1 MELNKNDVNDKGEPH
16 LRPNDSTTITDRS
29 THDIT
34 EPHDAVAGPIEPLE
48 PVNTHSME
56 EQSLETCPRE
66 EDISDNTSKH
76 GNITTDTNEDDR
88 VNAADSASTS
98 VSDSRVSSEVIVEPE
113 TCRES
118 MEISDNTE
126 NMVDNQQQFL
136 VVHSENTSDSQTLQ
150 MYSPTLLTQ
159 VGFEPD
165 NYLRGCKWSVDG
177 TKVLTAT
184 NENKFYVYN
193 FPQDVDT
200 QSNVSEM
207 RHSRVIS
214 ETGGVYDYCWY
225 NQTSDPS
232 SCTFLTTSKDNP
244 IHNWDAK
251 TGQLLS
257 SYRAYDQMDELT
269 AAYSLCYSLDGTKI
283 YSGFKKMIRVFDTN
297 RPGRECQSRPT
308 FAGKVGGQGGIIS
321 CLAPSPQGNLYAAG
335 SYSRSIGLYYEP
347 QGEAVFVFEGQQGGV
362 THIAFSPDG
371 TKLFSGG
378 RKDPE
383 ILCWDLRKPGQILYV
398 AVRKVETNQRIYFDL
413 DSTGRYLFSGNHDG
427 MVTVWDTQQ
436 PPVKLRPD
444 TDFVLESFQEFRA
457 HNDTVNGIS
466 LHPTQPVLA
475 TSSGQRHVP
484 SLDDDEDLP
493 SDTDSDQEN
502 SLKLWLCK

>member
-1 MELNKNDVNDKGEPH
+1 MNDVNDKYEPYH
-16 LRPNDSTTITDRS
+16 GPNDATMITDRS
-29 THDIT
+29 TCDIT
-34 EPHDAVAGPIEPLE
+34 KPHDATEGPDVTLE
-48 PVNTHSME
+48 AVNTHCKG
-56 EQSLETCPRE
+56 EQSSETHN
-66 EDISDNTSKH
+66 EDVSGDSSIH
-76 GNITTDTNEDDR
+76 GNITTDTNEDHR
-88 VNAADSASTS
+88 INVVECASTS
-98 VSDSRVSSEVIVEPE
+98 VSDSRGNSEVSESTVSNEVIAGPD
-113 TCRES
+113 TCREN
-118 MEISDNTE
+118 MEISDNTG
-126 NMVDNQQQFL
+126 NDNQQQCM
-136 VVHSENTSDSQTLQ
+136 VVQSENTRESQALQ

-159 VGFEPD
+159 VEFESD
-165 NYLRGCKWSVDG
+165 NYLRGCKWSADG
-177 TKVLTAT
+177 MKILTAT

-193 FPQDVDT
+193 FPQEIDG
-200 QSNVSEM
+200 QSNFSEM
-207 RHSRVIS
+207 KHSQVIS

-225 NQTSDPS
+225 NQTSDQS
-232 SCTFLTTSKDNP
+232 SCSFLTTSKDNP
-244 IHNWDAK
+244 IHNWDAN

-321 CLAPSPQGNLYAAG
+321 CLSPSPQGNLYAAG

-413 DSTGRYLFSGNHDG
+413 DSTGQYLFSGNHDG

-444 TDFVLESFQEFRA
+444 ADFVLESFQEFRA
-457 HNDTVNGIS
+457 HSDTVNGIS
-466 LHPTQPVLA
+466 LHPTEPVLA

-484 SLDDDEDLP
+484 ALDDEDLL
-493 SDTDSDQEN
+493 SDTDSYQEN
-502 SLKLWLCK
+502 SLKLWSCK